1 MQEKEITNIHAE
13 REKIIIKSSIIG
25 IATNL
30 LLSLFKAV
38 IGLVSNSIAILLD
51 SVNNLSDA
59 LSSIIT
65 IIGTK
70 LSGKEPNIKHPLGYG
85 RIEYLTTLLVAGLV
99 LYAGITA
106 GVESIKKIIHPET
119 ANYSIISLIIIAVAV
134 VVKLLLGNYV
144 KKQGKKAHSGALVA
158 SGEDARF
165 DAILSLSVLASAI
178 IYLLTGLSLEAYVG
192 IIISVFIIKSGV
204 EMMTDTLND
213 LLGKR
218 TDAELAKKI
227 KKLLSEEPEVRGAFD
242 LLLHNYGPNKNY
254 ASVHLELPDT
264 MTVEEVDNLT
274 RKLQEK
280 VFKATDVVLTGV
292 GVYSY
297 NTKNNKAAQIRDE
310 VQKKVLAHE
319 WAKQFHGFFVDTEKK
334 EMRFDVVMS
343 FDIPYKKGLKTI
355 YEEIGKLYPD
365 YHLKIAPDIDL

>member
-85 RIEYLTTLLVAGLV
+85 RIEYLTTLLVAALV

-106 GVESIKKIIHPET
+106 SVESIKKIIHPET

-134 VVKLLLGNYV
+134 AVKLLLGNYV
-144 KKQGKKAHSGALVA
+144 KKQGKKAHSGALIA

-319 WAKQFHGFFVDTEKK
+319 WAKQIHGFFVDTEKK

-355 YEEIGKLYPD
+355 YEEISKLYPD
-365 YHLKIAPDIDL
+365 YDLKIAPDIDL